1 VRDLDAVFSALGSG
15 TFLKRN
21 PTIVVGVHNIV
32 TSMELAGVKR
42 FVYLSG
48 GTVRATARI
57 SIRSARFCYRRSYI
71 NPTADQ
77 ELNERMISERHLDW
91 IIVRPP
97 RLTNGAP
104 TGKYRSGD
112 DLRSNGFIPPISRA
126 DLADFILKQVE
137 EDTQKADMR
146 LPRA

>member
-1 VRDLDAVFSALGSG
+1 MCISLPHRARDPRGSQCVPQGSAS
-15 TFLKRN
+15 
-21 PTIVVGVHNIV
+21 
-32 TSMELAGVKR
+32 
-42 FVYLSG
+42 
-48 GTVRATARI
+48 TVLH
-57 SIRSARFCYRRSYI
+57 
-71 NPTADQ
+71 NPTADH
-77 ELNERMISERHLDW
+77 ELNERMISESHLDW
-91 IIVRPP
+91 IIARPL

-112 DLRSNGFIPPISRA
+112 DLRSNGFIRTIPRA